1 MEYHKSKDILYV
13 MKILGHK
20 SIKST
25 LVYIDVERAIYQP
38 GSEEFT
44 VRVAKTVEEAS
55 KLIEVGFE
63 YVCQKDDLI
72 LFRKRK

>member
-1 MEYHKSKDILYV
+1 
-13 MKILGHK
+13 MKVLGHR

-25 LVYIDVERAIYQP
+25 LVYIDVERAIYQL

-44 VRVAKTVEEAS
+44 VKVAKTVEKAS

-63 YVCQKDDLI
+63 YVYQKDDFI